1 MAFRIS
7 TLLFALLLISWD
19 ADAQSSA
26 NAQNTL
32 LPEINPQDIE
42 IRSEFRA
49 RFPGLRRQPILG
61 FNPKPRIFLIDP
73 NRMPFMETRD
83 QAVASVA
90 ITQLDRP
97 DPPTRSVIS
106 APRRGNA
113 YIKAGYGNFLTPE
126 VNGYFYQGLNE
137 KLNLSGNVN
146 YSSSDGHLDNQL
158 SSYRFLDADLQFS
171 SKLSRQNRIEANVGG
186 LYDFNRLYNLAPIYQ
201 DAIGET
207 ALKNYGGFNAG
218 VSFTQVKN
226 SLEGLTA
233 DLQFQTFNT
242 EIEAGSTDLGGTT
255 NEQRVSVQVKKYWPG
270 NRLYETFSVDGL
282 LTVGTYDNSSTALS
296 NNNSTAKILYTTLSA
311 GYKKLLNFSMHVS
324 ANAGLAYVSDG
335 FSNRVYVAPNALF
348 TYNLKDALT
357 LKAGL
362 SGSVQLPSQ
371 QEHHQINRFL
381 DTGNILRHS
390 YESKVYSEVGLQLF
404 EGNSVYGGL
413 MYAITKNYAN
423 YDREIE
429 TRIGVDY
436 PLFYSI
442 NYDKATEFQLFGGI
456 TQQINPEQFWFDVR
470 VYARRPSLDSGGDI
484 PFEERIGATTNVS
497 FKTTNELLL
506 SGWIDF
512 VGSREAPASGES
524 LDAFTLANVKVEYE
538 FTSKF
543 GVYAKVLNIL
553 AQEYEQWDG
562 FEERPFQVFGGLI
575 LKF

>member
-61 FNPKPRIFLIDP
+61 FNPKPRIFRIDP
-73 NRMPFMETRD
+73 NRMPFMESRD

-97 DPPTRSVIS
+97 DPPVRTVIS

-137 KLNLSGNVN
+137 KSNLSGNVN

-296 NNNSTAKILYTTLSA
+296 NNNSTANILYTTLSA

-348 TYNLKDALT
+348 TYNLKGALT

-413 MYAITKNYAN
+413 MYAITKNYAY

-429 TRIGVDY
+429 TRIGVVY

-470 VYARRPSLDSGGDI
+470 VYARRPSLESGGDI

-497 FKTTNELLL
+497 FKPTNELLL

-512 VGSREAPASGES
+512 VGSREAPASGEN